1 MKQIDKYVNSIYKD
15 VTGDKQDI
23 EGLKQE
29 MRSHLLEAVE
39 ELKAEGQTE
48 EDAIRIAIENFGG
61 KNQIV
66 KGLSEFFKVQKK
78 FTNYVLS
85 FALIFLVLGI
95 FFLTTPFSGVKEHN
109 EDIKNIKVVNQEKET
124 IMNDVF
130 DVLDTSNK
138 VTEKEK
144 EQLLNVFKKHQ
155 DKLNLLAVFPASD
168 LGSWLKD
175 NEEVKEGPDSHFPI
189 EYSKAAI
196 VIGNDNVVKNKEQIV
211 PSEYDLG
218 SVIEASGQWIVQY
231 EYKKSYEK
239 TIEKYHQ
246 LKYYGPSIWTFY
258 QLPIL
263 FFSLFIV
270 LGVVSLSLRKQN
282 RQLKDVMN

>member
-1 MKQIDKYVNSIYKD
+1 MKQVDKYVNSIYKD

-23 EGLKQE
+23 EELKQE

-39 ELKAEGQTE
+39 ELKSEGKTE
-48 EDAIRIAIENFGG
+48 EEAIRIAMENFGG

-85 FALIFLVLGI
+85 FALIFLVLCI
-95 FFLTTPFSGVKEHN
+95 FFLTTPFSGVKEYN
-109 EDIKNIKVVNQEKET
+109 EELKNIKVADQEKET
-124 IMNDVF
+124 IMNDIF
-130 DVLDTSNK
+130 DVLDTSSK
-138 VTEKEK
+138 VSEKEK
-144 EQLLNVFKKHQ
+144 EQILDVFKKYQ
-155 DKLNLLAVFPASD
+155 DKLNLVAVFPASD

-175 NEEVKEGPDSHFPI
+175 NEEVKKGPDTHFPI

-196 VIGNDNVVKNKEQIV
+196 VIGNGDVVKEKDQIV
-211 PSEYDLG
+211 PNDYDLG
-218 SVIEASGQWIVQY
+218 TVIEANGKWIVQY

-246 LKYYGPSIWTFY
+246 LKYYGPSIWSFY

-270 LGVVSLSLRKQN
+270 LVVVWLSVRKQN
-282 RQLKDVMN
+282 RQLKGVLN